1 MVFFP
6 VNGLVAQEKLSIQ
19 TKNVK
24 KFIFHYLSSLFLK
37 S

>member
-19 TKNVK
+19 TRNVK
-24 KFIFHYLSSLFLK
+24 SLFFII
-37 S
+37 